1 MDNANRGTVVLGAFL
16 VAIGAIF
23 LVLNLIPGVD
33 MGKTW
38 PVIFF
43 FLATAFYLPAFLWQ
57 GARRGLGGLFIPG
70 SIMLVLGLIFVY
82 DVLTGD
88 WASWAYAWLLIPA
101 GVGLGLTLGSAVGG
115 WGRGPAQ
122 TGLWLM
128 GVDVGLF
135 ALIATIFGGNPAI
148 RTFGPLVIILAGVL
162 ILVRVFRK

>member
-70 SIMLVLGLIFVY
+70 SILLVLGLIFVY

-135 ALIATIFGGNPAI
+135 ALIATIFGGDPAI

>member
-1 MDNANRGTVVLGAFL
+1 MDNVNRGTVVLGAFL

-135 ALIATIFGGNPAI
+135 ALIATVFGGNPAI

>member
-1 MDNANRGTVVLGAFL
+1 MDNVNRGTVVLGAFL

>member
-23 LVLNLIPGVD
+23 LVINLIHGVD

-88 WASWAYAWLLIPA
+88 WASLAYAWLLIPA

>member
-1 MDNANRGTVVLGAFL
+1 MDNVNRGTVVLGAFL

-70 SIMLVLGLIFVY
+70 SILLVLGLIFVY

>member
-16 VAIGAIF
+16 VSIGVIF

-33 MGKTW
+33 IGKTW

-43 FLATAFYLPAFLWQ
+43 FLAAAFYLPAFLWQ
-57 GARRGLGGLFIPG
+57 GARRGLAGLFIPG
-70 SIMLVLGLIFVY
+70 SIMLILGLIFVY
-82 DVLTGD
+82 DVLTSD

-101 GVGLGLTLGSAVGG
+101 GVGLGLTLGSTVGG
-115 WGRGPAQ
+115 WGRGPSQ
-122 TGLWLM
+122 TGLWIM

-135 ALIATIFGGNPAI
+135 ALIATLFGGNTAI

>member
-1 MDNANRGTVVLGAFL
+1 MDNVNRGTVVLGAFL

-57 GARRGLGGLFIPG
+57 GARRGLGALFIPG
-70 SIMLVLGLIFVY
+70 SILLVLGLIFVY